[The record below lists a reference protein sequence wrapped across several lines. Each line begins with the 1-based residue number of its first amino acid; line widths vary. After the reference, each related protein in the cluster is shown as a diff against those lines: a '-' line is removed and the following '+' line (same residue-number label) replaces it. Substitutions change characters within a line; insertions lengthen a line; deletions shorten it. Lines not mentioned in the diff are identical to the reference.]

1 MKSLKG
7 QLLVATSELTDGHFF
22 QTVILLFEH
31 NGEGAAGVVLNRPIE
46 ASVTDIAEQ
55 VFEAPFDWD
64 KPIHLGGPV
73 PGPLM
78 VLHQEP
84 TLADQEILPGRLYS
98 TIEAHKVQ
106 EALRGRLEPSIIVA
120 NYAGWGPGQL
130 EVEIS
135 ENSWTTTPAT
145 EKLLFETDAQAL
157 WDAASDLGPEADVID
172 LLDLPEVPEDPS
184 VN

>member
-7 QLLVATSELTDGHFF
+7 QLLVATPELLDSNFF

-31 NGEGAAGVVLNRPIE
+31 NEAGAAGVVLNRPIE

-78 VLHQEP
+78 ILHQVSE
-84 TLADQEILPGRLYS
+84 LADQEIMPGLYS
-98 TIEAHKVQ
+98 TIEANKVQ
-106 EALRGRLEPSIIVA
+106 EALRQRLEPSLIVA

-130 EVEIS
+130 ETEIA

-145 EKLLFETDAQAL
+145 PALLFESDALTL
-157 WDAASDLGPEADVID
+157 WETAASLE
-172 LLDLPEVPEDPS
+172 PEVDIIDILDVPEIPEDPS
-184 VN
+184 LN